1 MSVIKSNQSGLGGS
15 GDVGGALGSFYDY
28 TLAQSLRFEDGDSAQ
43 LSRTPSSAGNQKTW
57 TWSSWVK
64 RGNLGSVQTIF
75 CGGTGS
81 TLSVDIAFGSSDNIQ
96 MLDTNN
102 TYLFITTAVFR
113 DTSAWYHIVVENDT
127 TQADVNARTK
137 LYVNGKQI
145 TSFSTD
151 NRSNFAEDEDTGI
164 NSTNIHYIGRWIN
177 GGQQFDGYM
186 AEVNF
191 IDGTALD
198 ADNFGE
204 TVDGVWVP
212 KEYTGSYGTNGFYL
226 PFGQSDSAGFSTFFH
241 TKNTSNIVHSDS
253 SSYDIGSSYD
263 FTVEFFFNVDA
274 VGKSGTDGY
283 GHFMGNYAT
292 GGPHFLIQ
300 YDFSGTNRI
309 IYWYTNNGAAFQW
322 NIGGDVTVKANK
334 WHHIAFQ
341 RDGTTLR
348 AYIDGTRLTT
358 IVDAASNTGYSLSS
372 GKATGFNKA
381 YDLSQITLSQL
392 GQGMRGY
399 LSNVRFV
406 IGNTVYADNDSN
418 ITVPTGTLSA
428 ITGTKLL
435 TCVNATVGDDISSEN
450 NDGSVTSAIASTV
463 GPFSTSNYFQD
474 ASGQENHFQPSG
486 TRVTDVMPDSPTN
499 NFCTL
504 NPLAYGTMGD
514 LSEGNLTLTHDTN
527 NTAIHGT
534 MSLPSSGKW
543 YYEVHVD
550 SYSSG
555 GGMQFGWGTDASLG
569 YDENSQS
576 KGIFFSSYNEQVT
589 LDNSG
594 QSGGYGSTGT
604 NVASNGDIYSVLLD
618 VDNGKFYY
626 AKNGTYFNSAD
637 PANGTGGLDVSAT
650 LAAANTAVVPSFTRG
665 GSYDETYSVNFG
677 QDSKDVAS
685 ANADD
690 NGIGTFEYAPP
701 SGFLALCTSNLPDI
715 TIGPSK
721 SNQADDFFDTILYT
735 GNGNELAVG
744 TGGMRRPLDTTS
756 IAQSLRFNRPDE
768 QELKKT
774 FDSGGNRRKWTFS
787 TWIKRTSLLSSG
799 NDHYIFGTNTGAADS
814 TFMMLVWRATDA
826 LSVTGQSTL
835 WLKSTR
841 AFQDTKNWYHIV
853 WVLDSDNSTNAEKMR
868 LYVNGTELTAFATD
882 SRSSL
887 SGDQAIN
894 AATEHNFGVH
904 PSATG
909 YGLDAYLAET
919 IFVDGQAYGP
929 EQFGQ
934 VGANDDWIPKAY
946 SGGYGTTGFKLTYA
960 DGSALGD
967 DTSGNTNDFT
977 SANLDSTDKV
987 FDSPTQNFATFDPTR
1002 SSGTTLTYSEGNLK
1016 AERTSTHFAQAYSNV
1031 VITEGKFYA
1040 EFYLDVGNSGV
1051 GVIAGNTLPAANKYL
1066 GQDAYTYAYYFDGR
1080 KVNNNSYTSYG
1091 DSYTVAADGS
1101 SDIVGVMINADDGEI
1116 SFTKNGT
1123 VQNSGVP
1130 AFSGVTG
1137 PFRFAIASEG
1147 GIGSGNC
1154 FHIANFGQDDSF
1166 NGLKTSGSA
1175 VAADGNGVGRF
1186 YDTPPTGFLALMNDN
1201 LPRKSDVIGPDWVWI
1216 KGRSNTTVHSLHD
1229 TLRGTQLLQSNAPD
1243 GQQDNANYLLSFDS
1257 QGFTIG
1263 NSSNVNQSTHSYVG
1277 WVWGAGGTPT
1287 VDNSAAN
1294 DAEPTAGSAKID
1306 GSNQSGAF
1314 SGSPSIAIKKLSAS
1328 TTAGFSIVRWTG
1340 TGSAGTIP
1348 HGLGATPEFIYVK
1361 NLDDD
1366 TKNWNL
1372 YPTVLGNNYLELNST
1387 NSTFSGSTYFNNTAP
1402 TANVF
1407 SVGSAGSTNN
1417 SSDDFIAY
1425 VFAPIEGYSKFNSFT
1440 GTGNADGTFVY
1451 TGFRPAWV
1459 MIKRSSGSGGWHM
1472 FDNKRAFS
1480 GDYFN
1485 ANNEIDVRIEAQDTG
1500 AENTSGPPHIDFV
1513 SNGFKL
1519 RTTFDNINASGSTY
1533 IYLAFAEA
1541 PFKFANAR

>member
-1 MSVIKSNQSGLGGS
+1 MSVIKSNHGGLGGS
-15 GDVGGALGSFYDY
+15 GAPGGALGSFYSYSIDN
-28 TLAQSLRFEDGDSAQ
+28 ALRLNRGDTSHLQ
-43 LSRTPSSAGNQKTW
+43 FTPSSAGDSNKIFTFSYWWKRANQGVTEHIF
-57 TWSSWVK
+57 SSV
-64 RGNLGSVQTIF
+64 NAGS
-75 CGGTGS
+75 GTGEGYTGIGFQDS
-81 TLSVDIAFGSSDNIQ
+81 NELYYFTENGGQNGETKNV
-96 MLDTNN
+96 
-102 TYLFITTAVFR
+102 YR
-113 DTSAWYHIVVENDT
+113 DSSAWYHFCWQYDTSQATDTNRIKFFINGVQIVVNT
-127 TQADVNARTK
+127 TNWTNMGFGLYPPQDSVMTSVNAQNRLQSWGYSAASGYSHEPDGYLAEVHMLDGVSTDC
-137 LYVNGKQI
+137 
-145 TSFSTD
+145 TSFGE
-151 NRSNFAEDEDTGI
+151 FEDGI
-164 NSTNIHYIGRWIN
+164 
-177 GGQQFDGYM
+177 
-186 AEVNF
+186 
-191 IDGTALD
+191 
-198 ADNFGE
+198 
-204 TVDGVWVP
+204 WVP
-212 KEYTGSYGTNGFYL
+212 KDYTGSYGTNGYRFE
-226 PFGQSDSAGFSTFFH
+226 FKQTG
-241 TKNTSNIVHSDS
+241 TSQNASGIGADTSGNNNHFAVNNIV
-253 SSYDIGSSYD
+253 
-263 FTVEFFFNVDA
+263 A
-274 VGKSGTDGY
+274 
-283 GHFMGNYAT
+283 
-292 GGPHFLIQ
+292 
-300 YDFSGTNRI
+300 
-309 IYWYTNNGAAFQW
+309 
-322 NIGGDVTVKANK
+322 
-334 WHHIAFQ
+334 
-341 RDGTTLR
+341 
-348 AYIDGTRLTT
+348 
-358 IVDAASNTGYSLSS
+358 
-372 GKATGFNKA
+372 
-381 YDLSQITLSQL
+381 
-392 GQGMRGY
+392 
-399 LSNVRFV
+399 
-406 IGNTVYADNDSN
+406 
-418 ITVPTGTLSA
+418 
-428 ITGTKLL
+428 
-435 TCVNATVGDDISSEN
+435 
-450 NDGSVTSAIASTV
+450 
-463 GPFSTSNYFQD
+463 
-474 ASGQENHFQPSG
+474 
-486 TRVTDVMPDSPTN
+486 TDVVPDTPTN

-504 NPLAYGTMGD
+504 NPLAYGTMGN
-514 LSEGNLTLTHDTN
+514 LSEGNLTLAHDTN

-665 GSYDETYSVNFG
+665 GSYNETYSVNFG

-721 SNQADDFFDTILYT
+721 TNQADDFFDTILYT

-841 AFQDTKNWYHIV
+841 AFQDTRNWYHIV

-929 EQFGQ
+929 EQFGH
-934 VGANDDWIPKAY
+934 VGANDDWIRKAY

-977 SANLDSTDKV
+977 SANLDATDKV

-1051 GVIAGNTLPAANKYL
+1051 GIIAGNTLPAANKYL
-1066 GQDAYTYAYYFDGR
+1066 GQDSYTYAYYFDGR

-1101 SDIVGVMINADDGEI
+1101 SDIVGVMIDADAGDI

-1175 VAADGNGVGRF
+1175 AAADDNGVGRF

-1229 TLRGTQLLQSNAPD
+1229 TLRGTQLLQASQGDA
-1243 GQQDNANYLLSFDS
+1243 QQDNANYLLSFDS
-1257 QGFTIG
+1257 QGFTVG

-1277 WVWGAGGTPT
+1277 WVWRAGGTPT
-1287 VDNSAAN
+1287 ADNSAAAN
-1294 DAEPTAGSAKID
+1294 AEPTAGSAKID

-1328 TTAGFSIVRWTG
+1328 TDAGFSIVRWTG

-1348 HGLGATPEFIYVK
+1348 HGLGAVPDFYVVK

-1366 TKNWNL
+1366 STNWQA
-1372 YPTVLGNNYLELNST
+1372 YHVGIASDAETDYIYLNST
-1387 NSTFSGSTYFNNTAP
+1387 AAADDSDDFNDTAP

-1407 SVGSAGSTNN
+1407 SVKTHNQVNASG
-1417 SSDDFIAY
+1417 DDYIAY
-1425 VFAPIEGYSKFNSFT
+1425 VFTSIDGYSKHGHFF
-1440 GTGNADGTFVY
+1440 GNGATDGTYVY

-1472 FDNKRAFS
+1472 FDNKRSFS

-1485 ANNEIDVRIEAQDTG
+1485 ANNEIDIRIEAQDTG

-1519 RTTFDNINASGSTY
+1519 RTTFDNMNAAGSRY